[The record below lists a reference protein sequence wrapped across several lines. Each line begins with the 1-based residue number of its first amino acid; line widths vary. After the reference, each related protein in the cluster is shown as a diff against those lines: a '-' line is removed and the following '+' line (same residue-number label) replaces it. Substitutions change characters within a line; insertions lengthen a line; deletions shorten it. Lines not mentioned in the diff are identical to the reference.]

1 MVDKE
6 IVYSAIVPFYNEEDS
21 VLPLYNKLKK
31 VLIDLGK
38 HEIIFVDD
46 GSTDKTFLRLRE
58 CAQIDKQVRII
69 KFRRNFG
76 QSAALTS
83 GFDHATGDIII
94 TVDADL
100 QNDPKDIPKLLEKLQ
115 EGYDTICGWRKHRKD
130 RFLRKK
136 VPSKV
141 FNWFCRKISG
151 QNIHDFGSTLRVYK
165 RQVVKN
171 ISVYGE
177 LHRFIPVLVAWKG
190 YKVSETEVKHHP
202 RKYGKT
208 KYGGGRLVRGLLDI
222 LTVYFLEKYLSR
234 PMHLFG
240 TLGILSIGL
249 GTAIGAYLSIL
260 RILFNVPLSD
270 RPLLLLAILM
280 VVFGVQFLTLGLI
293 GEMMTR
299 NRYET
304 GNKKPYDIEVLL
316 NFKHALGS
324 GTFERRK
331 TVLEN
336 H

>member
-1 MVDKE
+1 MANKKML
-6 IVYSAIVPFYNEEDS
+6 YSVIVPAYNEEDCI
-21 VLPLYNKLKK
+21 LPLYNKLKD
-31 VLIDLGK
+31 VLVDLGT

-46 GSTDKTFLRLRE
+46 GSTDQTFLKLQK
-58 CAQIDKQVRII
+58 CAEMNKQVKIV

-76 QSAALTS
+76 QSAALTA
-83 GFDHATGDIII
+83 GFDHACGDVII
-94 TVDADL
+94 TIDADL
-100 QNDPKDIPKLLEKLQ
+100 QNDPDDIPKMLEELR
-115 EGYDTICGWRKHRKD
+115 EGYDVICGWRKHRND

-136 VPSKV
+136 VPSRV

-177 LHRFIPVLVAWKG
+177 LHRFIPVLAAWKG
-190 YKVSETEVKHHP
+190 YKVSEIEVKHHP

-208 KYGGGRLVRGLLDI
+208 KYGGGRLIRGLLDI

-240 TLGILSIGL
+240 TLGILSVAL
-249 GTAIGAYLSIL
+249 GTAIGIYLSIL
-260 RILFNVPLSD
+260 RIFFGVPLSD
-270 RPLLLLAILM
+270 RPLLLLAVLM

-304 GNKKPYDIEVLL
+304 SNKKPYDIEVSVNL
-316 NFKHALGS
+316 KHTRS
-324 GTFERRK
+324 KECSRE
-331 TVLEN
+331 EN
-336 H
+336 QS